1 MIEKTING
9 MTAVQLRMI
18 LIGSIVAIVV
28 LGSVG
33 FYFMQSKLNSFAVE
47 VSHANE
53 DAATSVNDISILQ
66 GVQKKLTDNQ
76 GNVERT
82 KKIVAD
88 SKAYTYQDQIIK
100 DLNAYAAR
108 AGITIASYT
117 FNGAAATAGSNAAT
131 ATGGTV
137 GTAATQQTI
146 PGLKSTTVSITLKPP
161 TKYENLL
168 NFVHSVE
175 QNLTKMQIAGIAL
188 TKAQSASD
196 VSTNALSIE
205 VYIQ

>member
-9 MTAVQLRMI
+9 MTAVQLRMVLVGTIAAI
-18 LIGSIVAIVV
+18 LI
-28 LGSVG
+28 LGGVG
-33 FYFMQSKLNSFAVE
+33 FYFIQSRLHDFAVS

-53 DAATSVNDISILQ
+53 DAETSVNDISILQ
-66 GVQKKLTDNQ
+66 GVQKKLADNQ

-88 SKAYTYQDQIIK
+88 SKAYTYQDQIIS

-108 AGITIASYT
+108 AGIAIASYT
-117 FNGAAATAGSNAAT
+117 FNGGGATTTTPSTAAS
-131 ATGGTV
+131 GTV
-137 GTAATQQTI
+137 GAAAQPTI

-175 QNLTKMQIAGIAL
+175 QNLTKMQISGISL
-188 TKAQSASD
+188 TKAQSPTE

>member
-18 LIGSIVAIVV
+18 LISTILAIFV
-28 LGSVG
+28 LGGIG
-33 FYFMQSKLNSFAVE
+33 FYFVQSQLNTFAIN

-53 DAATSVNDISILQ
+53 DAATSNNDISILQ
-66 GVQKKLTDNQ
+66 TVQKKLADDQ

-88 SKAYTYQDQIIK
+88 SKSYTYQDQIIS

-108 AGITIASYT
+108 AGITITGYT
-117 FNGAAATAGSNAAT
+117 FDAGAGATTNT
-131 ATGGTV
+131 TGGTAA
-137 GTAATQQTI
+137 GTASPATPTI
-146 PGLKSTTVSITLKPP
+146 AGLKSTTVSVTLKAP

-175 QNLTKMQIAGIAL
+175 QNLTKMQVSGISL
-188 TKAQSASD
+188 TKGQSSAD
-196 VSTNALSIE
+196 VSTNVLSIE

>member
-9 MTAVQLRMI
+9 MTAVQLRAI
-18 LIGSIVAIVV
+18 LIGTIAAIIL
-28 LGSVG
+28 LGGVG
-33 FYFMQSKLNSFAVE
+33 FYFIQARLHDFAVS

-53 DAATSVNDISILQ
+53 DAETSDSDISILQ
-66 GVQKKLTDNQ
+66 RVQKKLADNQ
-76 GNVERT
+76 SNVERT

-88 SKAYTYQDQIIK
+88 SKAYTYQDQIIS

-117 FNGAAATAGSNAAT
+117 FSGGAATTGTAAPAAT
-131 ATGGTV
+131 GTV
-137 GTAATQQTI
+137 GNTAQPTI
-146 PGLKSTTVSITLKPP
+146 PGLKSTTVSVTLKPP

-175 QNLTKMQIAGIAL
+175 QNLTKMQISGISL
-188 TKAQSASD
+188 TKGQTSSE

>member
-9 MTAVQLRMI
+9 MTAIQLRMI
-18 LIGSIVAIVV
+18 LIGTIIAIFV
-28 LGSVG
+28 LGGLG
-33 FYFMQSKLNSFAVE
+33 FYFVQAQLNTFAVD

-53 DAATSVNDISILQ
+53 DASTSNNDIAVLQ
-66 GVQKKLTDNQ
+66 SLQKKLESSQDN
-76 GNVERT
+76 VART

-88 SKAYTYQDQIIK
+88 SKSYTYQDQIIS

-117 FNGAAATAGSNAAT
+117 FNAGGPGGTSAAASAGASTATAG
-131 ATGGTV
+131 
-137 GTAATQQTI
+137 QTII
-146 PGLKSTTVSITLKPP
+146 PGLKSTTVSVNLKSP
-161 TKYENLL
+161 TKYDNLL
-168 NFVHSVE
+168 NFVHSIE
-175 QNLTKMQIAGIAL
+175 QNLTKMQIAGISL
-188 TKAQSASD
+188 TKGQNSSE

>member
-1 MIEKTING
+1 

-18 LIGSIVAIVV
+18 LISTILAIFV
-28 LGSVG
+28 LGGVG
-33 FYFMQSKLNSFAVE
+33 FYFVQSQLNTFAIN
-47 VSHANE
+47 VSHVNE
-53 DAATSVNDISILQ
+53 DAATSNNDISILQ
-66 GVQKKLTDNQ
+66 TVQKKLADDQ

-88 SKAYTYQDQIIK
+88 SKSYTYQDQIIS

-108 AGITIASYT
+108 AGITITGYT
-117 FNGAAATAGSNAAT
+117 FDAGAGATTNTSGST
-131 ATGGTV
+131 ATG
-137 GTAATQQTI
+137 AASPATTTI
-146 PGLKSTTVSITLKPP
+146 AGLKSTTVSVTLKAP

-175 QNLTKMQIAGIAL
+175 QNLTKMQVSGISL
-188 TKAQSASD
+188 TKGQSPAD
-196 VSTNALSIE
+196 VSTNVLSIE